1 VGGEETTS
9 LIGHGAIHEEIG
21 MQRQRPLVVVC
32 LAGLLIGGI
41 TVERGSATTVIPI
54 ADQDLQTRADVIVH
68 GVVVSNWV
76 EESSNGQPVTV
87 TVIAPL
93 ETVKGQLG
101 GDLVLRHL
109 GGTLPDGRFLKISG
123 RPEYGSGDEV
133 VVFAVERP
141 DGDHQTAELLLGKFE
156 VQYDETGGAFA
167 VPSLATARPGVSVLG
182 SPSGL
187 TLATAPRELAEFL
200 RALRGSPGAAH
211 PTSIV
216 GPQGVL
222 PSIVAPAA
230 ASTRV
235 RWNNGATAV
244 WTLEGRT
251 NNTGGGLIEAAPA
264 ATTWNAEPHSTINYT
279 VGSGSV
285 NIMYLDARS
294 SPCGWNTCIV
304 GGGVIGCGG
313 ASGGGTHTWRGQSY
327 FTITAGALWLRAY
340 CSLNAFD
347 SITTQA
353 VLTHEL
359 GHTLGLGHPDQ
370 EVQPGDVC
378 PGDEN
383 LAQMRSSVQHRT
395 TLGTDDSDA
404 VRWLYGDGGRSCGG
418 QPPPP
423 PPPGGLPDLRVTG
436 LTFDVKAVAAGGRV
450 TIRETT
456 RNQGQGPSSGSTTR
470 YSLSTDKSVDV
481 PDVSLGS
488 RRVEPLASKHS
499 SPGVVAVT
507 IPAGTPPG
515 RYFIIVRADA
525 DNEVAEAKETNNTVL
540 RVITITP

>member
-1 VGGEETTS
+1 MS

-54 ADQDLQTRADVIVH
+54 ADQELQTRADVIVH
-68 GVVVSNWV
+68 GIVVSNWV

-87 TVIAPL
+87 SVIAPL

-101 GDLVLRHL
+101 GDLVLRQL
-109 GGTLPDGRFLKISG
+109 GGMLPDGRFLKISG
-123 RPEYGSGDEV
+123 RPDYGFGDEV
-133 VVFAVERP
+133 VVFAVERQ
-141 DGDHQTAELLLGKFE
+141 DGDHQTAELLMGKFD
-156 VQYDETGGAFA
+156 VQYDEAGTAFA
-167 VPSLATARPGVSVLG
+167 VPSLATAPPGVSALG

-187 TLATAPRELAEFL
+187 AMATAPRELSEFL

-216 GPQGVL
+216 GPQGEL
-222 PSIVAPAA
+222 LSIVAPAA
-230 ASTRV
+230 ASAGA
-235 RWNNGATAV
+235 RWNNGASAV

-279 VGSGSV
+279 VGSGSA
-285 NIMYLDARS
+285 NIMHLDARS
-294 SPCGWNTCIV
+294 SPCGWNTCII

-313 ASGGGTHTWRGQSY
+313 ASGGGTHMWRGESY
-327 FTITAGALWLRAY
+327 ATITGGTLWLRSY

-370 EVQPGDVC
+370 VAQPGDEC

-383 LAQMRSSVQHRT
+383 LAQMRSMVQHRT

-418 QPPPP
+418 PPSPPSPPSPPPS
-423 PPPGGLPDLRVTG
+423 GGLPDLRVTG
-436 LTFDVKAVAAGGRV
+436 LTLDIKAVAAGDRV

-456 RNQGQGPSSGSTTR
+456 KNQGQGPASLSITR
-470 YSLSTDKSVDV
+470 YYLSTDKAVDV

-488 RRVEPLASKHS
+488 RNVEPLASKGS
-499 SPGVVAVT
+499 STGVTPVT
-507 IPAGTPPG
+507 IPKGTPPG

-525 DNEVAEAKETNNTVL
+525 DSQVAEAKETNNATL
-540 RVITITP
+540 RMITITP